1 MSGTTID
8 VKEAQP
14 QLLQLLAVVL
24 EGGDVVI
31 AKDNIPLARLV
42 PVAQPTERRI
52 AGLHR
57 GVMRMRDDFD
67 HPLSSDLVS
76 DFPEADTLSK

>member
-42 PVAQPTERRI
+42 PVAQPTECRI

-57 GVMRMRDDFD
+57 GAMRMRDDFD
-67 HPLSSDLVS
+67 HPLPDEFWLGDS
-76 DFPEADTLSK
+76 